1 MTQFVQRDEL
11 REHRRGEEE
20 HMCPF
25 CLLQSVAIVSGSIS
39 AGGLGTY
46 LLRKSQAWSRARG
59 TEEQADASDLGGLEP
74 PIGNVDDSARPAK
87 SGWSAAES
95 GRVSGSK
102 SPNN

>member
-1 MTQFVQRDEL
+1 
-11 REHRRGEEE
+11 
-20 HMCPF
+20 MCPF

-46 LLRKSQAWSRARG
+46 LLRRSQAWSRARG
-59 TEEQADASDLGGLEP
+59 TEEQTDASDPGGLAP
-74 PIGNVDDSARPAK
+74 PIGNVDDGACLATA
-87 SGWSAAES
+87 GWSAAES